1 MIEVNKYIFPKRSIE
16 YNLRNY
22 RELAF
27 HRKLTSTYG
36 LKGENY
42 KASQIWQKVPMAIKN
57 SGSLE
62 IFKLKVKSW
71 TSDICPCWVC

>member
-1 MIEVNKYIFPKRSIE
+1 MIEVNKYIFSKRNIE

-27 HRKLTSTYG
+27 HRKLTSRYG

-42 KASQIWQKVPMAIKN
+42 KASQIWQKVSIEIKS

-71 TSDICPCWVC
+71 TSDICPCWMC